1 MAVNIDEGEPG
12 TFKDCHYLERYP
24 HRILEGMLIAA
35 RAVDADTVYIYL
47 RDEYAGCRAML
58 SKELD
63 RLVAEPP
70 CPIPPIYLRRGAG
83 AYICGEESA
92 MIESI
97 EGKRGMPRLRPPY
110 IAERGL
116 FDRPTLEHNMET
128 LYWGHRDHRARSKL
142 VRLPGPSRPQGIAQ
156 LLGEWPGGKTLIV
169 MDPRRTPLAR
179 HADYVLQFRPDT
191 DVAML
196 NAIMQSVIEQG
207 LVDTDFIAR
216 RTEGFEALKEH
227 LADFTPEKM
236 APICGIEADTLREVA
251 RIYAASGAP

>member
-1 MAVNIDEGEPG
+1 
-12 TFKDCHYLERYP
+12 
-24 HRILEGMLIAA
+24 
-35 RAVDADTVYIYL
+35 
-47 RDEYAGCRAML
+47 
-58 SKELD
+58 
-63 RLVAEPP
+63 
-70 CPIPPIYLRRGAG
+70 
-83 AYICGEESA
+83 
-92 MIESI
+92 
-97 EGKRGMPRLRPPY
+97 
-110 IAERGL
+110 
-116 FDRPTLEHNMET
+116 
-128 LYWGHRDHRARSKL
+128 
-142 VRLPGPSRPQGIAQ
+142 
-156 LLGEWPGGKTLIV
+156 